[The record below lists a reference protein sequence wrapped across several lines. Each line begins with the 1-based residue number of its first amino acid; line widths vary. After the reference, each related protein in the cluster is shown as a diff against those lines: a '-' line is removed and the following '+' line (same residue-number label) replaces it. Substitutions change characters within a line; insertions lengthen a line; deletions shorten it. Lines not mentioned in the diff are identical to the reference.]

1 MDVSPLGKRRP
12 ATGRRACL
20 RLGGCRRLGSVS
32 LAHVQQSRHPAYSAR
47 LEAKPP
53 TGGLVA
59 VAATAG
65 TKTLGFQERCEL
77 RSAGAG
83 DK

>member
-1 MDVSPLGKRRP
+1 MDVSPLGERRP

-32 LAHVQQSRHPAYSAR
+32 LAHVQRSRHPAYSAR
-47 LEAKPP
+47 LQAKPP
-53 TGGLVA
+53 VVA